1 MNCFANVEFDLNF
14 ITQLVYGLG
23 ILYNV
28 DIFCPKVELYCHLIE
43 LNNLKVGYQ
52 YLTIMIYFTLTLNLL
67 RVKIIYSFN
76 SICNNV
82 L

>member
-1 MNCFANVEFDLNF
+1 MNCFANVEFDLNC

-43 LNNLKVGYQ
+43 LNNLKV
-52 YLTIMIYFTLTLNLL
+52 
-67 RVKIIYSFN
+67 S
-76 SICNNV
+76 V
-82 L
+82 LHNYDMFYIKFEFIKG